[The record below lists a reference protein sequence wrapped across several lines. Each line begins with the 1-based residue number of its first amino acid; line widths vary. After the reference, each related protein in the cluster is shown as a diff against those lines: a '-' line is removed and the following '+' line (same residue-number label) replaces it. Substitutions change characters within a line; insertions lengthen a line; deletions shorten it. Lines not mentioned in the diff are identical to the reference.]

1 MPGSH
6 TVYINLDCGA
16 GANGLFLFSGREMV
30 IRPCTDNDVYQLD
43 ERTRMTL

>member
-16 GANGLFLFSGREMV
+16 GNNGFFPFSGREMV
-30 IRPCTDNDVYQLD
+30 DRPWTDNDVCQLD
-43 ERTRMTL
+43 GRTRMTL